1 MTWAM
6 IKDKKKIGTILDEID
21 DEVQQRNEA
30 EDVLNEQEALE
41 ERNEVM
47 KNNEVSEDKEN
58 GFPSTEH

>member
-1 MTWAM
+1 M
-6 IKDKKKIGTILDEID
+6 IKDKKKIGTILDDID

-41 ERNEVM
+41 ERNDEI
-47 KNNEVSEDKEN
+47 KQNEISEDKDN